1 MVVQNHPVE
10 CGTVI
15 RMLRIA
21 VGNLELQ
28 HSASGNLDAGKRHCQ
43 AVHVLGKFFVA
54 ELSLSN
60 FGQFKI
66 QRLVGGHSGG
76 GCGVSIHHRHKE
88 ILLYVG
94 QHQAAALLILDHCW
108 AGMVK
113 IL

>member
-1 MVVQNHPVE
+1 MVVQNHPGE

-28 HSASGNLDAGKRHCQ
+28 HSACGNLDAGKRHCQ

-66 QRLVGGHSGG
+66 QRLVGGHGGG
-76 GCGVSIHHRHKE
+76 GCGVSVHHRHKKFS
-88 ILLYVG
+88 YVCG
-94 QHQAAALLILDHCW
+94 QC
-108 AGMVK
+108 
-113 IL
+113 